1 MEKSTVFSIG
11 KYTSIIVMT
20 TTSAI
25 AGITM
30 YTEYLAGIDWG
41 RVVIAFGVFLVA
53 VRNYMKDHY
62 GMF

>member
-1 MEKSTVFSIG
+1 M
-11 KYTSIIVMT
+11 II
-20 TTSAI
+20 TSAI